1 MPAELTQFTREANPR
16 RVGLV
21 PVTEPL
27 AERPT
32 GVRLYAADLDALA
45 EHPDR
50 SGFIREA
57 VRQALRA
64 TTD

>member
-1 MPAELTQFTREANPR
+1 MSAELTQFTKEANPR

-32 GVRLYAADLDALA
+32 GVRLYAADLEALA
-45 EHPDR
+45 DHPDR

-57 VRQALRA
+57 VRKALQS
-64 TTD
+64 TTN